1 VRLEPAQE
9 SRDTYGRLLAHAYTR
24 AGRSIQEQILQA
36 GLGLGYARPPNLGHI
51 DCYRAAEAQARH
63 RHLGLWYARPQTADT
78 LPADFTGFTQVQGVA
93 GRIKR
98 TRRSLWIDLGQRLSL
113 RIAQEDL
120 AHFASFDLDRLSGH
134 ELEARGYV
142 HRYRGRSQIR
152 VRHPADLR
160 IAD

>member
-1 VRLEPAQE
+1 MRREPDRPLLRSTPALRPR
-9 SRDTYGRLLAHAYTR
+9 SVGRDEHF
-24 AGRSIQEQILQA
+24 EQSC
-36 GLGLGYARPPNLGHI
+36 GDYAVHQKCHP
-51 DCYRAAEAQARH
+51 
-63 RHLGLWYARPQTADT
+63 
-78 LPADFTGFTQVQGVA
+78 F
-93 GRIKR
+93 
-98 TRRSLWIDLGQRLSL
+98 GQRLSL